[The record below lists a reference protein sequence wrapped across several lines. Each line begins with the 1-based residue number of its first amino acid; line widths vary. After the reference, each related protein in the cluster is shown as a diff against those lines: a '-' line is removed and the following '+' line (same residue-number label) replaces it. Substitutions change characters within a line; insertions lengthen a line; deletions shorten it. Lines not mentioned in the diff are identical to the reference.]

1 MRIFTITFLLTLTSL
16 SLSAQKPKVHVKLC
30 QYEVAKEDPRYVTC
44 ELTAEEIIKCKTLK
58 TNNPDF
64 TIKSFQFSYQT
75 PYKTI
80 SPEVKIEGNEITNE
94 MLEHIKRYK
103 PNKIWINK
111 IELINP
117 DCETQWTRALTIEI
131 IK

>member
-1 MRIFTITFLLTLTSL
+1 LN
-16 SLSAQKPKVHVKLC
+16 AQKPKVYVKLC
-30 QYEVAKEDPRYVTC
+30 HHEVAKEDPRYVTC

-58 TNNPDF
+58 ANDPNF

-80 SPEVKIEGNEITNE
+80 SPEIIIEGNEISSE
-94 MLEHIKRYK
+94 MLAHIKRYK

-111 IELINP
+111 IELVNP
-117 DCETQWTRALTIEI
+117 DGKTQWTRALTINI